1 MCLRAENPRCYIQK
15 DRFNYNFS
23 MFFSPSLSIYVC
35 VCVHYVCIIYVCMH
49 ACMPW
54 HMNGGQGK
62 ASGVSPHLLPCLVSF
77 LFFQCI
83 HQASKILGI
92 LLSLLPISL

>member
-1 MCLRAENPRCYIQK
+1 MCLGAENPRCYIQK
-15 DRFNYNFS
+15 DRFNYHFS
-23 MFFSPSLSIYVC
+23 MFFSLSLSMY

-54 HMNGGQGK
+54 HMNRGQGK
-62 ASGVSPHLLPCLVSF
+62 ASGVNPHLIPCLISF
-77 LFFQCI
+77 LFFHYI
-83 HQASKILGI
+83 YQASKILGI